1 MVKILFAEDE
11 AILGKLVK
19 EALER
24 NRDWEIHWCRDGAD
38 ALRMYRAIRP
48 DICVLDVMMP
58 AMDGFTLAREIRTID
73 ENVPILFLTARSQ
86 TADVV
91 KGFESGG
98 NDYLKKP
105 FSLEEL
111 GLRVKELLRRSGS
124 RNLPAEKQ
132 AAKDHFAIGKFIFYP
147 ATQTLKSP
155 TASHNL
161 SYKESEL
168 LHELLLHK
176 NDVMERKMIL
186 LKLWGD
192 DNFFNARNMDVYI
205 VKLRKYLAEDSN
217 LAIVSIRGV
226 GYKLIEHAPE

>member
-1 MVKILFAEDE
+1 MAKILFAEDE

-38 ALRMYRAIRP
+38 ALRMFRAIRP
-48 DICVLDVMMP
+48 DMCILDVMMP
-58 AMDGFTLAREIRTID
+58 AMDRFTLAREIRTISGD
-73 ENVPILFLTARSQ
+73 VPILFLTARSQ

-111 GLRVKELLRRSGS
+111 TLRVKELMRRGG
-124 RNLPAEKQ
+124 NTTPVEKQ
-132 AAKDHFAIGKFIFYP
+132 EAKDHFNVGKFIFYP

-155 TASHNL
+155 EASYSL
-161 SYKESEL
+161 SYKEAEL
-168 LHELLLHK
+168 LHELILHK

-205 VKLRKYLAEDSN
+205 VKLRKYLAEDSK

-226 GYKLIEHAPE
+226 GYKLIEHAGE

>member
-1 MVKILFAEDE
+1 MAKILFAEDE

-38 ALRMYRAIRP
+38 ALRMFRVIRP
-48 DICVLDVMMP
+48 DMCILDVMMP
-58 AMDGFTLAREIRTID
+58 AMDGFALASEIRMIND
-73 ENVPILFLTARSQ
+73 HVPILFLTARSQ

-111 GLRVKELLRRSGS
+111 TLRVKELLRRGGS
-124 RNLPAEKQ
+124 PAAQPEKQ
-132 AAKDHFAIGKFIFYP
+132 EARDHFSIGKFVFYP
-147 ATQTLKSP
+147 ATQTLKSAAVQH
-155 TASHNL
+155 TL
-161 SYKESEL
+161 SYKEAEL
-168 LHELLLHK
+168 LHELILHK

-205 VKLRKYLAEDSN
+205 VKLRKYLAADSN

-226 GYKLIEHAPE
+226 GYKLIEHAEE